1 MASEK
6 FMILDPAYRKLQKLK
21 ELVRE
26 ENASSKISAEID
38 EVIDLLK
45 ARYDYCEGI
54 TSDPSKDLQQLMHS
68 TFHHQ
73 WQNDHAEGKLSRVPS
88 TIMMSGKLEAQF
100 LRSLTSLCNAER
112 VLELGLFTGCTA
124 LAFAESIPED
134 GKVVSCELDP
144 YIADLARSFLDKTS
158 CGKKVEIMKGP
169 AKSSLEILAKKKEQ
183 FDIIFIDADKKGYI
197 TYYKTIWDLGLLAP
211 KGTILVDNV
220 LFHGDPYSKEGRTGE
235 IGQSIINFNEM
246 VRKDDRVHKIMVPIR
261 DGLMIIRRKEDVDR
275 QK

>member
-1 MASEK
+1 MSSEK
-6 FMILDPAYRKLQKLK
+6 FMTLDPAYRKLQKLK

-26 ENASSKISAEID
+26 ENASSKVSAEID

-73 WQNDHAEGKLSRVPS
+73 WQNDYAEGKLSRVPS
-88 TIMMSGKLEAQF
+88 TMMMSGKLEAQF

-124 LAFAESIPED
+124 LAFAEGIPED

-144 YIADLARSFLDKTS
+144 HIADLARSFLDKTS
-158 CGKKVEIMKGP
+158 CGKKVEIMK
-169 AKSSLEILAKKKEQ
+169 EILAKKKEQ
-183 FDIIFIDADKKGYI
+183 FDIIFIDADKESYI
-197 TYYKTIWDLGLLAP
+197 TYYKMIWDLGLFAP

-220 LFHGDPYSKEGRTGE
+220 LCYGDPYSKEGRTGE

-246 VRKDDRVHKIMVPIR
+246 VRKDDRVHMIMVPIR
-261 DGLMIIRRKEDVDR
+261 DGVMIIRRKEDVDR

>member
-21 ELVRE
+21 ELVIE

-88 TIMMSGKLEAQF
+88 TMMMSGKLE
-100 LRSLTSLCNAER
+100 
-112 VLELGLFTGCTA
+112 
-124 LAFAESIPED
+124 
-134 GKVVSCELDP
+134 
-144 YIADLARSFLDKTS
+144 
-158 CGKKVEIMKGP
+158 GP

>member
-1 MASEK
+1 
-6 FMILDPAYRKLQKLK
+6 MILDPAYRKLQKLK

-26 ENASSKISAEID
+26 ENASSKISAGID

-54 TSDPSKDLQQLMHS
+54 TSDPSEDLQQLMHS

-73 WQNDHAEGKLSRVPS
+73 WQNDHAEGKLSRVPN
-88 TIMMSGKLEAQF
+88 TMMMSGKLEAQF
-100 LRSLTSLCNAER
+100 LRTLTSLGNAKR

-124 LAFAESIPED
+124 LALAETIPED

-144 YIADLARSFLDKTS
+144 HIADLARSFLDKS
-158 CGKKVEIMKGP
+158 ACGKKVEILKGP

-183 FDIIFIDADKKGYI
+183 FDIVFIDADKEGYI
-197 TYYKTIWDLGLLAP
+197 TYYKMIWDLGLLAP
-211 KGTILVDNV
+211 NGTILVDNV
-220 LFHGDPYSKEGRTGE
+220 LFFGDPYSKEGRMGKMGE
-235 IGQSIINFNEM
+235 SIINFNEM
-246 VRKDDRVHKIMVPIR
+246 VRKDGQVHKIMVPIR
-261 DGLMIIRRKEDVDR
+261 DGIMIIRRKEDVDR

>member
-6 FMILDPAYRKLQKLK
+6 FMTLDPAYRKLQKLK
-21 ELVRE
+21 ELVKE
-26 ENASSKISAEID
+26 ENVSSKISAGID

-45 ARYDYCEGI
+45 ARYDYCEEV
-54 TSDPSKDLQQLMHS
+54 TSDPSKDLKQLMYS

-73 WQNDHAEGKLSRVPS
+73 WQTDHKEGKLSRVPS
-88 TIMMSGKLEAQF
+88 TIMMSGNLEAQF
-100 LRSLTSLCNAER
+100 LRSLTSLGSPSR

-124 LAFAESIPED
+124 LAFAETIPED

-144 YIADLARSFLDKTS
+144 HIADLARSFLDKTA

-169 AKSSLEILAKKKEQ
+169 AKSSLEILAENKQQ
-183 FDIIFIDADKKGYI
+183 FDVIFIDADKQGYI
-197 TYYKTIWDLGLLAP
+197 TYYKMIWDLELLAP

-220 LFHGDPYSKEGRTGE
+220 LFHGDPYSKEGFKGE
-235 IGQSIINFNEM
+235 AGESIIIFNEM

-261 DGLMIIRRKEDVDR
+261 DGLMIIRRKEDVDCR
-275 QK
+275 K